1 MQEKCS
7 ANGKGAWPGCGILF
21 VRRSGSRLMDPPM
34 SMLVLF
40 GINLR
45 QAQLARLYSSG
56 AAHPQDPKTLEKNT
70 ETKRLM

>member
-1 MQEKCS
+1 
-7 ANGKGAWPGCGILF
+7 
-21 VRRSGSRLMDPPM
+21 MDPPM